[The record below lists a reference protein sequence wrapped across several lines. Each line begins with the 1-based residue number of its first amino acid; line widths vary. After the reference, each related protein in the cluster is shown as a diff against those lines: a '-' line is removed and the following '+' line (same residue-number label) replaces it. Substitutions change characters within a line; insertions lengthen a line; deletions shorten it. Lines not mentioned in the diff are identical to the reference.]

1 MAVCT
6 TFFVTRANS
15 SRGAAVNMNSFE
27 EILAEQ
33 VRLYR
38 HLYDPS
44 MRDHKDRQMANNSW
58 REIANG
64 FKYGR

>member
-1 MAVCT
+1 
-6 TFFVTRANS
+6 
-15 SRGAAVNMNSFE
+15 MNSFE

-44 MRDHKDRQMANNSW
+44 MRDMLSQVDPEEKTRVQALSSS
-58 REIANG
+58 
-64 FKYGR
+64 F